1 MFSIAR
7 HDESEK
13 DERSYEK
20 RLDRLS
26 KLNER
31 VNKKR
36 KLPSTNHTEKTD
48 PAVETNAVMEVDQ
61 PIAEDNSAAPVVEAP
76 VVEEKESKKAKRNK
90 PKKKNQ
96 KQDREIDVLADVPA
110 SESIETEE
118 LLLEETQ
125 LDELKEEADEAVE
138 EELQEEEESM
148 LQAFPDFTPAE
159 PDVKDVA
166 QLKSMGIP
174 HWLAHPT
181 VIDQGATTPLSSMP
195 GLSEKLLDRCR
206 EHGIEE
212 FFAVQTAVVPIFL
225 RSPSLYDSRR
235 PPGDLC
241 VSAPTGSGKTLA
253 YVIPIVQILSTRV
266 VTRLRALVVLP
277 TRDLVS
283 QVRETFEAVIKG
295 TGLKV
300 ATATGHHSFAQEQS
314 QIVDVSEDS
323 LLGGS
328 SKVDILIATPGRL
341 IDHLNGSP
349 NFSLQ
354 HLRFLVIDEADRLLN
369 QSYQDWL
376 THILRATQPQKSD
389 VRLSATHLQRDSLSV
404 PIHDAIAPAYLDTHF
419 ELPVSD
425 IDTPKLPCVQ
435 KLLFSATLTKN
446 PAKIAGLHLTNPQY
460 VAVRSGGQ
468 IGKDDDDAG
477 EKYTTPDTLREY
489 MIVCPSD
496 QKPMLVL
503 HLLYNLNVKAA
514 LCFTKSVESAHR
526 LYMLITFFERARG
539 ESGDRKVAAAE
550 YSSDLTQSAR
560 RSILKKFKQGE
571 IQLLIC
577 SDLIARGIDLES
589 VDTVIS
595 YDVPLY
601 MKKYIHRVGRTARA
615 GREGDAYTLVEQQE
629 ARHFKEM
636 LRKSG
641 HLSEVKNVKVPRTT
655 LEPFIDD
662 YKTALSDLGSS
673 LTTSKTSL
681 LRYQASMQANDDDE
695 KPTEAADDAIDKGE
709 ADNSDIDI

>member
-1 MFSIAR
+1 
-7 HDESEK
+7 
-13 DERSYEK
+13 
-20 RLDRLS
+20 
-26 KLNER
+26 
-31 VNKKR
+31 
-36 KLPSTNHTEKTD
+36 
-48 PAVETNAVMEVDQ
+48 
-61 PIAEDNSAAPVVEAP
+61 
-76 VVEEKESKKAKRNK
+76 
-90 PKKKNQ
+90 
-96 KQDREIDVLADVPA
+96 
-110 SESIETEE
+110 
-118 LLLEETQ
+118 
-125 LDELKEEADEAVE
+125 
-138 EELQEEEESM
+138 M
-148 LQAFPDFTPAE
+148 LQAFPDFTPTE

-174 HWLAHPT
+174 YWLAHPT
-181 VIDQGATTPLSSMP
+181 IIEQGQTTPLTEMA
-195 GLSEKLLDRCR
+195 GLSKNLLERCR
-206 EHGIEE
+206 DQGIDE

-225 RSPSLYDSRR
+225 KSPSLYDSRR

-283 QVRETFEAVIKG
+283 QVRETFEAVTKG
-295 TGLKV
+295 TGLKI
-300 ATATGHHSFAQEQS
+300 ATATGHHSFAQEQA
-314 QIVDVSEDS
+314 QIVDNMDDS

-328 SKVDILIATPGRL
+328 SKIDILIATPGRL
-341 IDHLNGSP
+341 IDHLNATP

-376 THILRATQPQKSD
+376 THILRATQPQKLEH
-389 VRLSATHLQRDSLSV
+389 RLPADHLQRDSLNV
-404 PIHDAIAPAYLDTHF
+404 PIHDAIAPSYLESHF

-425 IDTPKLPCVQ
+425 IDTPKMPCVQ

-460 VAVRSGGQ
+460 VAVRSEGQ
-468 IGKDDDDAG
+468 IGKDDDGSG
-477 EKYTTPDTLREY
+477 EKYTTPDTLKEY

-503 HLLYNLNVKAA
+503 HLLYNLNVKSA

-526 LYMLITFFERARG
+526 LFMLITFFERAHG
-539 ESGDRKVAAAE
+539 KQDDGKIVAAE

-571 IQLLIC
+571 IRLLIC
-577 SDLIARGIDLES
+577 SDLIGRGIDLDA

-636 LRKSG
+636 LRKGG
-641 HLSEVKNVKVPRTT
+641 HLSDVKNLKVPRPN
-655 LEPFIDD
+655 LEPFVDD
-662 YKTALSDLGSS
+662 YKTALTQLGSS
-673 LTTSKTSL
+673 LTTAKTSL
-681 LRYQASMQANDDDE
+681 LRYQASMHVEEEEAETKEDASEAGSTHESDNEQSDNDDVE
-695 KPTEAADDAIDKGE
+695 K
-709 ADNSDIDI
+709 SDIDM

>member
-1 MFSIAR
+1 MRIS
-7 HDESEK
+7 
-13 DERSYEK
+13 
-20 RLDRLS
+20 
-26 KLNER
+26 
-31 VNKKR
+31 KKR
-36 KLPSTNHTEKTD
+36 KQTGADQIDDDDDQHLPQEEVAT
-48 PAVETNAVMEVDQ
+48 VEVDQ
-61 PIAEDNSAAPVVEAP
+61 LVAEITVDNDTVPDLESAL
-76 VVEEKESKKAKRNK
+76 VEESEPKKAKRNK
-90 PKKKNQ
+90 PKKKKA
-96 KQDREIDVLADVPA
+96 KQDEPVQLEP
-110 SESIETEE
+110 TEE
-118 LLLEETQ
+118 MEV
-125 LDELKEEADEAVE
+125 VE
-138 EELQEEEESM
+138 EELAAVSDELISQTPDETVEEAETLEEGAEEESM
-148 LQAFPDFTPAE
+148 LQAFPDFTPTE

-174 HWLAHPT
+174 YWLAHPT
-181 VIDQGATTPLSSMP
+181 IIEQGQTTPLQEMK
-195 GLSEKLLDRCR
+195 GLSKNLLERCR
-206 EHGIEE
+206 DQGIDE

-225 RSPSLYDSRR
+225 KSPSLYDSRR

-283 QVRETFEAVIKG
+283 QVRETFEAVTKG
-295 TGLKV
+295 TGLKI
-300 ATATGHHSFAQEQS
+300 ATATGHHSFAQEQA
-314 QIVDVSEDS
+314 QIVDNLDDS

-328 SKVDILIATPGRL
+328 SKIDILIATPGRL
-341 IDHLNGSP
+341 IDHLNATP

-376 THILRATQPQKSD
+376 THILRATQPQKLEQ
-389 VRLSATHLQRDSLSV
+389 RLPADHLQRDSLNV
-404 PIHDAIAPAYLDTHF
+404 PIHDAIAPSYLESHF

-425 IDTPKLPCVQ
+425 IDTPKMPCVQ

-460 VAVRSGGQ
+460 VAVRSEGQ
-468 IGKDDDDAG
+468 IGKDDDGSG
-477 EKYTTPDTLREY
+477 EKYTTPDTLKEY

-526 LYMLITFFERARG
+526 LFMLITFFERARG
-539 ESGDRKVAAAE
+539 KQDDGKIVAAE

-571 IQLLIC
+571 IRLLIC
-577 SDLIARGIDLES
+577 SDLIGRGIDLDA

-641 HLSEVKNVKVPRTT
+641 HLSDVKNLKIPRPT
-655 LEPFIDD
+655 LEPFVDD
-662 YKTALSDLGSS
+662 YKTALTELGSS
-673 LTTSKTSL
+673 LTTAKTSL
-681 LRYQASMQANDDDE
+681 LRYQASMHVDEEEEADAETENQKEAMEAGSADELDDEQSDNNDDSE
-695 KPTEAADDAIDKGE
+695 K
-709 ADNSDIDI
+709 SDIDM